1 MHQKGRK
8 LIWALKYAD
17 LDKKY
22 RTSPTNG
29 KDRYYRNS
37 LFPLLCCDGKV
48 PERLPC
54 PRQGDRAPTEQ
65 VQPSLAELLVKMR
78 FYYSTFSEKDCL
90 PLQIFKD

>member
-29 KDRYYRNS
+29 KDRHHRNL
-37 LFPLLCCDGKV
+37 LFPLLHCDGKV
-48 PERLPC
+48 PECLPC

-65 VQPSLAELLVKMR
+65 SSRTLSEDAFLL
-78 FYYSTFSEKDCL
+78 FYL
-90 PLQIFKD
+90 L